1 MSFRKRIGRWGM
13 PPDILQ
19 RPHEGSSLENMTIEF
34 NWNQMFDDRGW
45 KVPARDLYLSI
56 SPSCYRILAAS
67 GRASNLASKLLL
79 INKRMDVIVLDT
91 IAPALL
97 V

>member
-1 MSFRKRIGRWGM
+1 MPFRKKIGRFGM
-13 PPDILQ
+13 PPDIVQ
-19 RPHEGSSLENMTIEF
+19 RPHEGSSLENMTIELESDVRLKRT
-34 NWNQMFDDRGW
+34 MESVRT
-45 KVPARDLYLSI
+45 RDLCLSI
-56 SPSCYRILAAS
+56 SPSRYQNLAS

-79 INKRMDVIVLDT
+79 INERMDVIVLDT